1 METFI
6 ILVLIVILI
15 IQSIKGSGK
24 SEMMNELFTINR
36 RLEKIYKE
44 IQELKTASQFIPKP
58 KGETAEDELIKRAE
72 SKLES
77 QHVITEQL
85 EEKQEKLPV
94 DIQERSIEKITE
106 SEPPKPL
113 VTNIPPKPI
122 PAPIMEDSEGFW
134 TKLMRE
140 NPDMEKFVGENL
152 LSKIAIVILVLGIS
166 FFVKYAIDQNW
177 INETARVAIGILAG
191 IILLGFSQYLHRDYK
206 AFSSILVA
214 GAITVFYFTIGYGFH
229 VYQLYSQTTAFI
241 IMVII
246 TAFSSLLS
254 LYYDRQE
261 LAVLSTIG
269 GFAVPFMVSTGDGN
283 YVVLFTYLLIL
294 NLGLLIL
301 SYFKSWDIVK
311 MVSFAFTFIIYGAW
325 YINNYPAISHTAHNN
340 ALLFITLFYLL
351 YLVMNVLDVV
361 KNRPIHLG
369 FKIGFLFVNTF
380 LTYAITMNIL
390 HEFYPNLKGL
400 YTFGMAIINLILTYL
415 VYKRAQDQKSV
426 LYLLLG
432 MTLLLATITIPIQFK
447 GHYITIFWAAEAAI
461 FVWLSLKTKQH
472 YLLAV
477 SLLIFGLTCISLVMD
492 WTKYDNGFEY
502 AIIANSIFLTGI
514 FVCAS
519 LYASWYL
526 YKDQTE
532 KPTIFILENFDSKV
546 FLLAGLFITYLVGFM
561 EVQYQ
566 ASQYVSTYQKTPL
579 LIYHLIFT
587 TLAALVLCR
596 MSRYALL
603 AGLGLAVL
611 NLLIFILHAAYL
623 PFNEMASNLYT
634 NDNSLINFYANFI
647 YLVCLALSIYSL
659 KTIYSKAP
667 NLFIM
672 SKDKLITIFL
682 LFILFI
688 VSNQLLMY
696 ILEYNLSTCSIES
709 YFDLKTQLYKVLFP
723 IVWGL
728 LSFLYLA
735 YGIRNK
741 MRIVRI
747 VSLCLI
753 LITVAKLFL
762 YDIRDVSE
770 GGKILAFILLGVL
783 MLIMAFMYQ
792 KIKTLITDDTDAP
805 AKD

>member
-24 SEMMNELFTINR
+24 SDMMNELFTINR

-58 KGETAEDELIKRAE
+58 KGETAEAELIKNAE

-85 EEKQEKLPV
+85 EEKKEKLSV
-94 DIQERSIEKITE
+94 DIPEPSIEKITE

-191 IILLGFSQYLHRDYK
+191 MILLGFSQYLHREYK

-351 YLVMNVLDVV
+351 YLIMNVLDVV

-369 FKIGFLFVNTF
+369 FKIAFLFINTF

-400 YTFGMAIINLILTYL
+400 YTFGMAVINLILTYL

-532 KPTIFILENFDSKV
+532 KPTIFILRKF
-546 FLLAGLFITYLVGFM
+546 
-561 EVQYQ
+561 
-566 ASQYVSTYQKTPL
+566 
-579 LIYHLIFT
+579 
-587 TLAALVLCR
+587 
-596 MSRYALL
+596 
-603 AGLGLAVL
+603 
-611 NLLIFILHAAYL
+611 
-623 PFNEMASNLYT
+623 
-634 NDNSLINFYANFI
+634 
-647 YLVCLALSIYSL
+647 
-659 KTIYSKAP
+659 
-667 NLFIM
+667 
-672 SKDKLITIFL
+672 
-682 LFILFI
+682 
-688 VSNQLLMY
+688 
-696 ILEYNLSTCSIES
+696 
-709 YFDLKTQLYKVLFP
+709 
-723 IVWGL
+723 
-728 LSFLYLA
+728 
-735 YGIRNK
+735 
-741 MRIVRI
+741 
-747 VSLCLI
+747 
-753 LITVAKLFL
+753 
-762 YDIRDVSE
+762 
-770 GGKILAFILLGVL
+770 
-783 MLIMAFMYQ
+783 
-792 KIKTLITDDTDAP
+792 
-805 AKD
+805 

>member
-24 SEMMNELFTINR
+24 SAVMNELFTINR
-36 RLEKIYKE
+36 RLEKIHKE
-44 IQELKTASQFIPKP
+44 IQELKTESEFIPKP
-58 KGETAEDELIKRAE
+58 KDESADVEPIKKVE
-72 SKLES
+72 SRLES

-85 EEKQEKLPV
+85 EDKQEKV
-94 DIQERSIEKITE
+94 DLVIPERSIEKITE
-106 SEPPKPL
+106 VEANKPIL
-113 VTNIPPKPI
+113 SPIPPEHI
-122 PAPIMEDSEGFW
+122 PTAKIEDSEGFW

-140 NPDMEKFVGENL
+140 NPDMEKFIGENL
-152 LSKIAIVILVLGIS
+152 LSKVAIVILVLGIS

-191 IILLGFSQYLHRDYK
+191 LILLGFSQYLHRDYK

-269 GFAVPFMVSTGDGN
+269 GFAVPFMVSSGDGN

-311 MVSFAFTFIIYGAW
+311 IVSFAFTFIIYGAW
-325 YINNYPAISHTAHNN
+325 YINNYRAISQTAHNN

-369 FKIGFLFVNTF
+369 LKIGFLFINTF

-400 YTFGMAIINLILTYL
+400 YTFGMAIMNLILTYL

-447 GHYITIFWAAEAAI
+447 GHYITIFWAVEAAI
-461 FVWLSLKTKQH
+461 FVWLSLKTKQT
-472 YLLAV
+472 YLLVV
-477 SLLIFGLTCISLVMD
+477 SLLIFGLTMFSLVMD
-492 WTKYDNGFEY
+492 WNKYNNGFEY
-502 AIIANSIFLTGI
+502 
-514 FVCAS
+514 
-519 LYASWYL
+519 
-526 YKDQTE
+526 
-532 KPTIFILENFDSKV
+532 
-546 FLLAGLFITYLVGFM
+546 
-561 EVQYQ
+561 
-566 ASQYVSTYQKTPL
+566 
-579 LIYHLIFT
+579 
-587 TLAALVLCR
+587 
-596 MSRYALL
+596 
-603 AGLGLAVL
+603 
-611 NLLIFILHAAYL
+611 
-623 PFNEMASNLYT
+623 
-634 NDNSLINFYANFI
+634 
-647 YLVCLALSIYSL
+647 
-659 KTIYSKAP
+659 
-667 NLFIM
+667 
-672 SKDKLITIFL
+672 
-682 LFILFI
+682 
-688 VSNQLLMY
+688 
-696 ILEYNLSTCSIES
+696 
-709 YFDLKTQLYKVLFP
+709 
-723 IVWGL
+723 
-728 LSFLYLA
+728 
-735 YGIRNK
+735 
-741 MRIVRI
+741 
-747 VSLCLI
+747 
-753 LITVAKLFL
+753 
-762 YDIRDVSE
+762 
-770 GGKILAFILLGVL
+770 
-783 MLIMAFMYQ
+783 
-792 KIKTLITDDTDAP
+792 
-805 AKD
+805 